1 MIFFVFANGD
11 VDSIKI
17 IQSAFV
23 HFQGVS
29 GLRPNFHKS
38 LIFFNE
44 IDGSIRKE
52 IYSILQF
59 NEVLKNPFDLM

>member
-44 IDGSIRKE
+44 IDGKGN
-52 IYSILQF
+52 L
-59 NEVLKNPFDLM
+59 